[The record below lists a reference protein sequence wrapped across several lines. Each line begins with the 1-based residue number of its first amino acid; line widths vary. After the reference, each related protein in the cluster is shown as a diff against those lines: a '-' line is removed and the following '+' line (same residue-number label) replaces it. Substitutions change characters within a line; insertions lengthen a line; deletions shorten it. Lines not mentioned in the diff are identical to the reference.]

1 MISDSHLPGGRP
13 EQLSSREII
22 GEQPIGAPEHIRG
35 GYELSAVYDMH
46 SVSTMQRQ
54 GRPMTM
60 QSEKQYDPET
70 RKEAAEK
77 MKKKLKRSEKSVK
90 EYQYFILRLFVFLL
104 VLWILF
110 FQIVGL
116 THMPSGDMAPRL
128 DAGDL
133 VLFYRLDKNVKAQD
147 VIVIEK
153 VTPDSDGEKALFI
166 SRVIAAA
173 GDTVEITEDGHVIVN
188 GNSLIESNIFS
199 TTQPY
204 KGYTEYPLTLGK
216 GECFVL
222 SDARRNCEDSRYFG
236 PVARKEI
243 QGSVI
248 TIVRRNNL

>member
-1 MISDSHLPGGRP
+1 
-13 EQLSSREII
+13 
-22 GEQPIGAPEHIRG
+22 
-35 GYELSAVYDMH
+35 
-46 SVSTMQRQ
+46 
-54 GRPMTM
+54 MT
-60 QSEKQYDPET
+60 
-70 RKEAAEK
+70 
-77 MKKKLKRSEKSVK
+77 KKLKRSERSVK

-147 VIVIEK
+147 VVVIEK
-153 VTPDSDGEKALFI
+153 VTPDSDGKKALFI
-166 SRVIAAA
+166 SRVIAVA
-173 GDTVEITEDGHVIVN
+173 GDTVEITEDGRVLVN
-188 GNSLIESNIFS
+188 GNTLIESNIFS

-204 KGYTEYPLTLGK
+204 EGYTEYPLTLGED
-216 GECFVL
+216 ECFVL
-222 SDARRNCEDSRYFG
+222 SDARRNSEDSRYFG

-243 QGSVI
+243 QGTVI